1 MLHTVA
7 ITNERVRILFAK
19 APASITTAIFAAV
32 IIALLFKG
40 EIPSSV
46 LLLWLGFMF
55 LINMVRGWII
65 IDYKKHKDNIPEHSI
80 FEKRYFLL
88 ASLVGGNW
96 AFIIFL
102 GLNLPDFEYRLY
114 SLLLLVAIISIS
126 IPAFSSSIKTLYF
139 YTAPSLIVSIPL
151 LLMRGGDDALLA
163 AAVIVFSAMAL
174 RSGKDFY
181 NTLLDSFTAR
191 FQAQEMAEN
200 MRQLHHDKSKTEQ
213 RLLLHREQSPVGII
227 EWNTDF
233 EFLEWNPAAEKIF
246 GFSED
251 EVQGHHITERI
262 LPESARLATNKIWAD
277 LLANKGGFYSLNEN
291 LTKDGR
297 IIMCEWHNTP
307 LIDQDGKVIGVTS
320 LVEDVT
326 TRQRDEENLRHSQKM
341 DAIGKLTGGI
351 AHDFNNMLGVIL
363 GYSRLLKK
371 SAVGDNPK
379 LIKYSDQIIT
389 AGERAKKLTTKLLE
403 FSRKAPSSAET
414 TRINKLLE
422 GMRDMLQKT
431 LTPRIKL
438 EMNLQENLWPV
449 WLDKT
454 RLEDAIL
461 NMSIN
466 AMHAMPDG
474 GILTL
479 TSQNIQL
486 INKDIH
492 NMDINAGDYVLLSL
506 DDTGIGMSRE
516 VQDRIFE
523 PFFTT
528 KGTEGTGL
536 GLSQVYGFLQQS
548 QCGIHI
554 ESEQG
559 HGTRITIYIPRYHE
573 SEKEKLEESSA
584 ESIDVPPGEEIILVV
599 DDEVILLELAEEI
612 LTTSGYTVLCAENA
626 DQALE
631 ILQSNSVDLMFSDV
645 IMPGKDGYQL
655 ATEVEK
661 LYPKIKIQ
669 MVSGFSDNLNLSLT
683 NDKLHQQL
691 LHKPYTS
698 EQILLRV
705 RELLDEGKVEND

>member
-1 MLHTVA
+1 MLHAGA

-19 APASITTAIFAAV
+19 APASLTTAIFAAI
-32 IIALLFKG
+32 IIALLFK
-40 EIPSSV
+40 EQISSSV

-55 LINMVRGWII
+55 LINIVRVWII
-65 IDYKKHKDNIPEHSI
+65 IDYKKHKDNIPDHSI

-88 ASLVGGNW
+88 ASLVGGTW

-139 YTAPSLIVSIPL
+139 YTAPSLIVSVPL
-151 LLMRGGDDALLA
+151 LLMRGGNDALLA

-181 NTLLDSFTAR
+181 NTLIDSFTAR

-200 MRQLHHDKSKTEQ
+200 MKQLHHDKSETEQ

-233 EFLEWNPAAEKIF
+233 EIIEWNPAAQKIF
-246 GFSED
+246 GFSEE
-251 EVQGHHITERI
+251 EVKGCHIIDRI
-262 LPESARLATNKIWAD
+262 LPESARSAINEIWAD
-277 LLANKGGFYSLNEN
+277 LLANKGGTYSLNEN
-291 LTKDGR
+291 TTKDGR

-307 LIDQDGKVIGVTS
+307 LVDHNGNIIAVTS

-326 TRQRDEENLRHSQKM
+326 RRQRDEDNLRRSQKM

-363 GYSRLLKK
+363 GYSRLLKE
-371 SAVGDNPK
+371 SAVGDNPR

-403 FSRKAPSSAET
+403 FSRKAPSAAET
-414 TRINKLLE
+414 TDINKLLE
-422 GMRDMLQKT
+422 GMRDMLQKM
-431 LTPRIKL
+431 LTPRVKL

-449 WLDKT
+449 WLDPT
-454 RLEDAIL
+454 RFEDAIL

-474 GILTL
+474 GRLTL
-479 TSQNIQL
+479 TSENVQPVD
-486 INKDIH
+486 KDIH

-506 DDTGIGMSRE
+506 EDTGTGMSQE
-516 VQDRIFE
+516 VQSRIFE

-548 QCGIHI
+548 QCGIDV
-554 ESEQG
+554 ESEPG
-559 HGTRITIYIPRYHE
+559 HGTRIDIYVPRYHE
-573 SEKEKLEESSA
+573 NEKEKLEKCSTELVDLPS
-584 ESIDVPPGEEIILVV
+584 GEETILVV
-599 DDEVILLELAEEI
+599 DDETALLEYVEEI
-612 LTTSGYTVLCAENA
+612 LTTFDYTVLCAENA
-626 DQALE
+626 EQALE

-669 MVSGFSDNLNLSLT
+669 MASGFSDDLKLSLT
-683 NDKLHQQL
+683 NDKLHQQR

-705 RELLDEGKVEND
+705 RELLDEGEVK

>member
-1 MLHTVA
+1 MLHAGA

-19 APASITTAIFAAV
+19 APASLITAIFAA
-32 IIALLFKG
+32 IIVALLFR
-40 EIPSSV
+40 EQISSSV

-55 LINMVRGWII
+55 LINIVRGWII
-65 IDYKKHKDNIPEHSI
+65 IDYKKHKDNISDHSI
-80 FEKRYFLL
+80 FEKRYYLL
-88 ASLVGGNW
+88 ASLVGACW

-102 GLNLPDFEYRLY
+102 GLNLPGFEYRLY

-139 YTAPSLIVSIPL
+139 YTAPSLIVSVPL
-151 LLMRGGDDALLA
+151 LLMRGGNDALLA
-163 AAVIVFSAMAL
+163 AAIIVFSAMAL

-181 NTLLDSFTAR
+181 NTLIDSFTAR

-200 MRQLHHDKSKTEQ
+200 IKQLDHDKSETEQ

-233 EFLEWNPAAEKIF
+233 EIIEWNPAAQKIF
-246 GFSED
+246 GFSEE
-251 EVQGHHITERI
+251 EVKGCHITERI
-262 LPESARLATNKIWAD
+262 LPESARPAINEIWAV
-277 LLANKGGFYSLNEN
+277 LLANKGGTYSLNEN
-291 LTKDGR
+291 KTKDGR
-297 IIMCEWHNTP
+297 VIMCEWHNTP
-307 LIDQDGKVIGVTS
+307 LVDNNGNVIAVTS

-326 TRQRDEENLRHSQKM
+326 SRQRDEDNLRHSQKM

-363 GYSRLLKK
+363 GYSRLLKE
-371 SAVGDNPK
+371 SAVGNNPR

-414 TRINKLLE
+414 TDINKLLE
-422 GMRDMLQKT
+422 DMRDMLQKT

-449 WLDKT
+449 WLDPT
-454 RLEDAIL
+454 RFEDAIL

-474 GILTL
+474 GRLTL
-479 TSQNIQL
+479 TSENVQPVD
-486 INKDIH
+486 KDVH

-506 DDTGIGMSRE
+506 EDTGTGMSQE
-516 VQDRIFE
+516 VQSRIFE

-548 QCGIHI
+548 QCGIDI

-559 HGTRITIYIPRYHE
+559 HGTRVIIYIPRYHE
-573 SEKEKLEESSA
+573 NEKEKLEKCSTELVDLPS
-584 ESIDVPPGEEIILVV
+584 GEETILVV
-599 DDEVILLELAEEI
+599 DDETALLEYVEEI
-612 LTTSGYTVLCAENA
+612 LTTYDYTVLCAENA
-626 DQALE
+626 EQALE

-655 ATEVEK
+655 ATEVAK

-669 MVSGFSDNLNLSLT
+669 MASGFSDDLNLSLA
-683 NDKLHQQL
+683 NEKLHQQR
-691 LHKPYTS
+691 LHKPYTL

-705 RELLDEGKVEND
+705 RKLLDEDKVK

>member
-1 MLHTVA
+1 MLHAGA
-7 ITNERVRILFAK
+7 ITHERVRILFAK
-19 APASITTAIFAAV
+19 APASITTAVVATV
-32 IIALLFKG
+32 LIALLFQGK
-40 EIPSSV
+40 IPSSV
-46 LLLWLGFMF
+46 LLLWVGFMF
-55 LINMVRGWII
+55 LINMVRVWII
-65 IDYKKHKDNIPEHSI
+65 ADYKKHKDNISDHSS
-80 FEKRYFLL
+80 FEKRYFLITC
-88 ASLVGGNW
+88 LVGVSW

-102 GLNLPDFEYRLY
+102 GLNLPDSEYRVY
-114 SLLLLVAIISIS
+114 SLLLLVGIISIS

-151 LLMRGGDDALLA
+151 LLMRGGDDTLLGLCL
-163 AAVIVFSAMAL
+163 IVFSVMAL
-174 RSGKDFY
+174 RSGKGFY
-181 NTLLDSFTAR
+181 NTLIDSFAAR

-200 MRQLHHDKSKTEQ
+200 MRKLHDDKLKTEQ

-233 EFLEWNPAAEKIF
+233 EFLEWNPAAQKIF
-246 GFSED
+246 GFSEE

-262 LPESARLATNKIWAD
+262 FPESARPAVDKIWAD
-277 LLANKGGFYSLNEN
+277 LLANKGGIYSLNEN
-291 LTKDGR
+291 MTKDGR
-297 IIMCEWHNTP
+297 IIKCEWHNTA
-307 LIDQDGKVIGVTS
+307 LVDQDGKVIVVTS

-326 TRQRDEENLRHSQKM
+326 RRQRDEENLRHSQKM

-363 GYSRLLKK
+363 GYSQLLKDR
-371 SAVGDNPK
+371 AVGDNPK

-389 AGERAKKLTTKLLE
+389 AGERAKKLTSKLLE

-414 TRINKLLE
+414 THINKLLE

-449 WLDKT
+449 WLDQA

-474 GILTL
+474 GRLTL
-479 TSQNIQL
+479 TSQNVQL
-486 INKDIH
+486 VDKDIH
-492 NMDINAGDYVLLSL
+492 NMDINAGDHVLLSL
-506 DDTGIGMSRE
+506 DDTGIGMGQE
-516 VQDRIFE
+516 ILGRIFE

-528 KGTEGTGL
+528 KGAEGTGL

-548 QCGIHI
+548 HCGIHI

-559 HGTRITIYIPRYHE
+559 HGTRVIIYVPRYHE
-573 SEKEKLEESSA
+573 SEKEKLEEHSA
-584 ESIDVPPGEEIILVV
+584 ESVDLTSGNETILVV
-599 DDEVILLELAEEI
+599 DDEVALLEFVDEI
-612 LTTSGYTVLCAENA
+612 LTTYDYTVLRAESA

-631 ILQSNSVDLMFSDV
+631 ILQHNTVDLMFSDV

-661 LYPKIKIQ
+661 LYPEIKIQ
-669 MVSGFSDNLNLSLT
+669 MVSGFSDNLNLNLT
-683 NDKLHQQL
+683 NEKLHQQR
-691 LHKPYTS
+691 LHKPYTA
-698 EQILLRV
+698 EQVLLRV
-705 RELLDEGKVEND
+705 RELLDENKVK

>member
-1 MLHTVA
+1 M
-7 ITNERVRILFAK
+7 
-19 APASITTAIFAAV
+19 
-32 IIALLFKG
+32 
-40 EIPSSV
+40 
-46 LLLWLGFMF
+46 
-55 LINMVRGWII
+55 
-65 IDYKKHKDNIPEHSI
+65 
-80 FEKRYFLL
+80 
-88 ASLVGGNW
+88 
-96 AFIIFL
+96 
-102 GLNLPDFEYRLY
+102 
-114 SLLLLVAIISIS
+114 LVAIISIS

-139 YTAPSLIVSIPL
+139 YTAPSLIVSVPL
-151 LLMRGGDDALLA
+151 LLMRGGNDALLA
-163 AAVIVFSAMAL
+163 AAIIVFSAMAL

-181 NTLLDSFTAR
+181 NTLIDSFTAR

-200 MRQLHHDKSKTEQ
+200 IKQLDHDKSETEQ

-233 EFLEWNPAAEKIF
+233 EIIEWNPAAQKIF
-246 GFSED
+246 GFSEE
-251 EVQGHHITERI
+251 EVKGCHITERI
-262 LPESARLATNKIWAD
+262 LPESARPAINEIWAV
-277 LLANKGGFYSLNEN
+277 LLANKGGTYSLNEN
-291 LTKDGR
+291 KTKDGR
-297 IIMCEWHNTP
+297 VIMCEWHNTP
-307 LIDQDGKVIGVTS
+307 LVDNNGNVIAVTS

-326 TRQRDEENLRHSQKM
+326 SRQRDEDNLRHSQKM

-363 GYSRLLKK
+363 GYSRLLKE
-371 SAVGDNPK
+371 SAVGNNPR

-414 TRINKLLE
+414 TDINKLLE

-449 WLDKT
+449 WLDPT
-454 RLEDAIL
+454 RFEDAIL

-474 GILTL
+474 GRLTL
-479 TSQNIQL
+479 TSENVQPVD
-486 INKDIH
+486 KDIH

-506 DDTGIGMSRE
+506 EDTGTGMSQE
-516 VQDRIFE
+516 VQSRIFE

-548 QCGIHI
+548 QCGIDI

-559 HGTRITIYIPRYHE
+559 HGTRVIIYIPRYHE
-573 SEKEKLEESSA
+573 NEKEKLEKCSTELVDLPS
-584 ESIDVPPGEEIILVV
+584 GEETILVV
-599 DDEVILLELAEEI
+599 DDETALLEYVEEI
-612 LTTSGYTVLCAENA
+612 LTTYDYTVLCAENA
-626 DQALE
+626 EQALE

-655 ATEVEK
+655 ATEVAK

-669 MVSGFSDNLNLSLT
+669 MASGFSDDLNLSLA
-683 NDKLHQQL
+683 NEKLHQQR
-691 LHKPYTS
+691 LHKPYTL

-705 RELLDEGKVEND
+705 RKLLDEDKVK

>member
-1 MLHTVA
+1 MLHAGA

-19 APASITTAIFAAV
+19 APASLITAIFAA
-32 IIALLFKG
+32 IIVALLFR
-40 EIPSSV
+40 EQISSSV

-55 LINMVRGWII
+55 LINIVRGWII
-65 IDYKKHKDNIPEHSI
+65 IDYKKHKDNISDHSI
-80 FEKRYFLL
+80 FEKRYYLL
-88 ASLVGGNW
+88 ASLVGACW

-102 GLNLPDFEYRLY
+102 GLNLPGFEYRLY

-139 YTAPSLIVSIPL
+139 YTAPSLIVSVPL
-151 LLMRGGDDALLA
+151 LLMRGGNDALLA
-163 AAVIVFSAMAL
+163 AAIIVFSAMAL

-181 NTLLDSFTAR
+181 NTLIDSFTAR

-200 MRQLHHDKSKTEQ
+200 IKQLDHDKSETEQ

-233 EFLEWNPAAEKIF
+233 EIIEWNPAAQKIF
-246 GFSED
+246 GFSEE
-251 EVQGHHITERI
+251 EVKGCHITERI
-262 LPESARLATNKIWAD
+262 LPESARPAINEIWAV
-277 LLANKGGFYSLNEN
+277 LLANKGGTYSLNEN
-291 LTKDGR
+291 KTKDGR
-297 IIMCEWHNTP
+297 VIMCEWHNTP
-307 LIDQDGKVIGVTS
+307 LVDNNGNVIAVTS

-326 TRQRDEENLRHSQKM
+326 SRQRDEDNLRHSQKM

-363 GYSRLLKK
+363 GYSRLLKE
-371 SAVGDNPK
+371 SAVGNNPR

-414 TRINKLLE
+414 TDINKLLE

-449 WLDKT
+449 WLDPT
-454 RLEDAIL
+454 RFEDAIL

-474 GILTL
+474 GRLTL
-479 TSQNIQL
+479 TSENVQPVD
-486 INKDIH
+486 KDVH

-506 DDTGIGMSRE
+506 EDTGTGMSQE
-516 VQDRIFE
+516 VQSRIFE

-548 QCGIHI
+548 QCGIDI

-559 HGTRITIYIPRYHE
+559 HGTRVIIYIPRYHE
-573 SEKEKLEESSA
+573 NEKEKLEKCSTELVDLPS
-584 ESIDVPPGEEIILVV
+584 GEETILVV
-599 DDEVILLELAEEI
+599 DDETALLEYVEEI
-612 LTTSGYTVLCAENA
+612 LTTYDYTVLCAENA
-626 DQALE
+626 EQALE

-655 ATEVEK
+655 ATEVAK

-669 MVSGFSDNLNLSLT
+669 MASGFSDDLNLSLA
-683 NDKLHQQL
+683 NEKLHQQR
-691 LHKPYTS
+691 LHKPYTL

-705 RELLDEGKVEND
+705 RKLLDEDKVK